1 MTKREYLEDW
11 FYNRGYW
18 KTDIDAMGDT
28 EITENF
34 CDEQNGCIECPFA
47 NDCPPVD
54 DDEICEWIHLRFIG
68 GVDEE

>member
-1 MTKREYLEDW
+1 MTKRECMAEW

-34 CDEQNGCIECPFA
+34 CDAQDDCVGCQFA
-47 NDCPPVD
+47 NDCPPIG
-54 DDEICEWIHLRFIG
+54 DDEICEWIHLEFRGDI
-68 GVDEE
+68 DEA